1 MRSVELKPKLSQDDE
16 RARSVMQQRPLGTFG
31 NKRSTLPAHH
41 RVETMASTNMR
52 QKSSQASAR
61 SSIKVYDQHLQNSRP
76 SSYSNNFMRTLDERG
91 KLGANLSHAKAQ
103 TMQWNEFMDQKITE
117 VESQARF
124 RNTEKKPRKSSMN
137 DYAIQEVF
145 NRNTNNTVIS

>member
-1 MRSVELKPKLSQDDE
+1 
-16 RARSVMQQRPLGTFG
+16 
-31 NKRSTLPAHH
+31 
-41 RVETMASTNMR
+41 
-52 QKSSQASAR
+52 
-61 SSIKVYDQHLQNSRP
+61 
-76 SSYSNNFMRTLDERG
+76 MRTIDERG

-145 NRNTNNTVIS
+145 NRNTNNTVISESF